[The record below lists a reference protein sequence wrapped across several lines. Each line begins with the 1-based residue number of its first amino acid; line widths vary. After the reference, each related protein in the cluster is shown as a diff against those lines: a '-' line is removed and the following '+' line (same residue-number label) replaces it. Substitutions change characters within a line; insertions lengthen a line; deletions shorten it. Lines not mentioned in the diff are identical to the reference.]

1 MLNLY
6 IEQLFYILAGLD
18 GPAPPLQGPG
28 QFCGSTSGSH
38 AGFHTPMGQRAGFPA
53 AAVRLF
59 FCGKK
64 ENQVNAGKNR
74 SGSQRCFCKECK
86 KYYTLN
92 PKTREYPEEVRQ
104 QAIKTFYAGASG
116 RGVGK
121 VFGFSKANVY
131 NWIKKNGSD
140 SEE

>member
-1 MLNLY
+1 MRKAKEMRGRKCP
-6 IEQLFYILAGLD
+6 I
-18 GPAPPLQGPG
+18 
-28 QFCGSTSGSH
+28 CGET
-38 AGFHTPMGQRAGFPA
+38 
-53 AAVRLF
+53 
-59 FCGKK
+59 

>member
-1 MLNLY
+1 MRKARA
-6 IEQLFYILAGLD
+6 EAGRQC
-18 GPAPPLQGPG
+18 PI
-28 QFCGSTSGSH
+28 
-38 AGFHTPMGQRAGFPA
+38 
-53 AAVRLF
+53 
-59 FCGKK
+59 CGKK

-104 QAIKTFYAGASG
+104 QEIKTFYAGASG

-131 NWIKKNGSD
+131 NWRLCQVKCVINFLGIGLQRIYRL
-140 SEE
+140 EGGA